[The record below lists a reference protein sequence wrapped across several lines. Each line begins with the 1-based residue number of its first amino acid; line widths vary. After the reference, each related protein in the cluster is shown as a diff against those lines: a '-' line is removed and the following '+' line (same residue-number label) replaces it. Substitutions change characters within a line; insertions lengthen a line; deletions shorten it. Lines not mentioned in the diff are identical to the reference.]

1 MCVTPLSV
9 SAPSVRR
16 LKVYVSG
23 PLTTG
28 GASWDKMNR
37 ALDVGRTLI
46 DRGYSPLVPHYTYLL
61 DRDGAVPHDVWMEV
75 DLPWVEVADVVLRLP
90 GESRGAAIETDHA
103 EACGVPVYHS
113 LDELPPPLVPIG
125 GGPPDGRR
133 GDACGA
139 AEAGPAMP
147 IGNGQ
152 WGHCGG
158 GPGWKLARQVAEAR
172 STDCP
177 VSASE
182 PGVNGGNPIF
192 LSLLDEIRALHLRKA
207 ADYGSDS
214 DPLAN
219 VRSAADIGLAPEV
232 GAWLRARDKVHRIDA
247 FFRRGSLANES
258 VEDSLQDLAAYSLIA
273 LVMIRG
279 G

>member
-75 DLPWVEVADVVLRLP
+75 DLPWVEAADVVLRLP

-113 LDELPPPLVPIG
+113 LDELPPPLVREPE
-125 GGPPDGRR
+125 PAGRGR
-133 GDACGA
+133 GA
-139 AEAGPAMP
+139 
-147 IGNGQ
+147 
-152 WGHCGG
+152 
-158 GPGWKLARQVAEAR
+158 PGWKLARQVAEAQVMDGQVLA
-172 STDCP
+172 SPP
-177 VSASE
+177 V
-182 PGVNGGNPIF
+182 VNGGNPVF
-192 LSLLDEIRALHLRKA
+192 LGLLDEIRALHLKKA

-232 GAWLRARDKVHRIDA
+232 GAWLRARDKVHRIDS
-247 FFRRGSLANES
+247 FFRRGSLENES
-258 VEDSLQDLAAYSLIA
+258 VADSLMDLAAYSLIA
-273 LVMIRG
+273 LVMMRERREES
-279 G
+279 